1 MSTLAATPPTMTSIT
16 VVPGRL
22 LPVPGALCES
32 LVDYQRVGGY
42 SAAAWAHGPAAL
54 LAEIAASELRGRGGA
69 GFPAALKWRAVAEG
83 RGRKTVVINAAES
96 EPASHKDRTLFLTRP
111 HLVIEGALLTARA
124 VGASEVI
131 VYTHDSAVAEVAERA
146 REEVAGAGLRLPR
159 WRTVIAPPGYVAGES
174 SAAVNYINGKGAKPT
189 LKPPHAT
196 ERGVGGR
203 PTLVQNVETLAN
215 VPGIARDGARVFRAI
230 GSADYPGTILLTL
243 GGAVARPGVYEV
255 PSGVALAT
263 VLGDYGGGTPW
274 GVQAILPGGFFGGWL
289 GPAALRDGTALTP
302 ASLRAAGAELGS
314 AAIVVVPHGVC
325 GLWQAIHLLRFFAAE
340 SARQC
345 GPCTFG
351 IPAMAETLARLAR
364 GTAEPDDLP
373 RLRRYAER
381 MLPHRGA
388 CGHLD
393 GAAHSARSA
402 LAVFAAEIETHLQH
416 SGCGRPEGC
425 ILPGLAGQPAA

>member
-1 MSTLAATPPTMTSIT
+1 MSALATPPTFTATTSVT
-16 VVPGRL
+16 RRL
-22 LPVPGALCES
+22 LPAPGAARES
-32 LVDYQRVGGY
+32 LDDYRRAGGY
-42 SAAAWAHGPAAL
+42 SAAAWAHDPAAL
-54 LAEIAASELRGRGGA
+54 LAEIAASGLRGRGGA
-69 GFPAALKWRAVAEG
+69 GFPAGTKWRAVAEG
-83 RGRKTVVINAAES
+83 RGRKTVVLNAAES
-96 EPASHKDRTLFLTRP
+96 EPASQKDRVLFLTRP
-111 HLVIEGALLTARA
+111 HLIIEGALLAARTVDA
-124 VGASEVI
+124 GEVI
-131 VYTHDSAVAEVAERA
+131 IYTHDSAVAGVAERA
-146 REEVAGAGLRLPR
+146 RAELAASGLRLPR

-174 SAAVNYINGKGAKPT
+174 SAAVNFINGKGAKPT

-215 VPGIARDGARVFRAI
+215 VPGIARDGGRAFRAV
-230 GSADYPGTILLTL
+230 GGADYPGTILLSL

-255 PSGVALAT
+255 SSGTSLAT
-263 VLGDYGGGTPW
+263 VLTECGGGTPW
-274 GVQAILPGGFFGGWL
+274 GVQALLPGGFFGGWL
-289 GPAALRDGTALTP
+289 PPAALYDGTALTP

-314 AAIVVVPHGVC
+314 AAIVVVPQGVC
-325 GLWQAIHLLRFFAAE
+325 GLWQAIGLLHFFAAE

-351 IPAMAETLARLAR
+351 IPAMADALERIAR
-364 GTAEPDDLP
+364 GAAEPDDLP

-402 LAVFAAEIETHLQH
+402 LAVFAAEIETHRQH
-416 SGCGRPEGC
+416 GGCGRPEGC
-425 ILPGLAGQPAA
+425 ILPGLDGQPA